1 MSGSRHLRAL
11 LLATATVLFP
21 AIANAQ
27 SPSVIS
33 GVVKSETQSPV
44 RGAFV
49 QILTLQLSAVTN
61 DNGFYRLTIPA
72 GRATGQVTITV
83 SSIGY
88 KSTERQVALRAGAI
102 AQDFVMAEQAVSLD
116 EV

>member
-1 MSGSRHLRAL
+1 MFRSRHLRVTLMAAAFLLPAL
-11 LLATATVLFP
+11 AS
-21 AIANAQ
+21 AQ
-27 SPSVIS
+27 SPTVIS

-49 QILTLQLSAVTN
+49 QILTLQMSAVTN

-72 GRATGQVTITV
+72 ARATGQVTITV

-88 KSTERQVALRAGAI
+88 KSTERQVELRAGAMS
-102 AQDFVMAEQAVSLD
+102 ADF
-116 EV
+116 

>member
-1 MSGSRHLRAL
+1 MFRSRHLHASLLAMAVL
-11 LLATATVLFP
+11 LLP
-21 AIANAQ
+21 ALAGAQ
-27 SPSVIS
+27 SPTVIS

-49 QILTLQLSAVTN
+49 QILTLQMSAVTN

-72 GRATGQVTITV
+72 ARATGQVTISV

-88 KSTERQVALRAGAI
+88 KSTERQVALRPGAI
-102 AQDFVMAEQAVSLD
+102 AQDFVMGEQA
-116 EV
+116 